1 MRNVFLFIRRYSNFL
16 FFLLLQA
23 ISIYLLVQYNSYH
36 RAIGTAAMNEVTGR
50 INSQYNRIDNFLQL
64 AQKNEDLRRQNEYL
78 LNRHASS
85 FVSPDTASQVI
96 TDSIPFDTLGSRRK
110 WLYQSAKVVSNAV
123 TSQNNFIVISRGSA
137 QAVEKDQGVIDIKN
151 AVVGIVTDVSENY
164 AIIMSLL
171 HKDSKISGIIKNDP
185 NGGGTAI
192 WDGKEPNYLS
202 FTNVRQSA
210 KAKKGDTVVTSGVT
224 LTYPA
229 GMLIGVIDEIRPD
242 KSTNNFIIKL
252 KTAANFYNL
261 QYVYAV
267 KNYQKAEIDRLM
279 EKAKSKY
286 Q

>member
-261 QYVYAV
+261 QYVFAV

>member
-64 AQKNEDLRRQNEYL
+64 AEKNEDLRRQNEYL

-242 KSTNNFIIKL
+242 KSTNNFIIRL